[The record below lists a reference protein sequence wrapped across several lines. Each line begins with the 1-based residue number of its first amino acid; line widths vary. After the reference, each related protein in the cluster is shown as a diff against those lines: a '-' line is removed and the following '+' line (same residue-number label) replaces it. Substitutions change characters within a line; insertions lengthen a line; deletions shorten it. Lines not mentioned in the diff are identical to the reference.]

1 MDSLEQNGVGGGGG
15 SRLRPADATPGMPHS
30 SSNAN
35 MPGLTHSSSNS
46 RGEWLMDKCVSL
58 LLVLAHADSVVKSNM
73 CNKENVQ
80 SLLDA
85 TQRLA
90 MPHLLKV
97 MKALRWL
104 SSDHSVVPALKD
116 AGAIAQ
122 LVPFLSR
129 DREGPAGQ
137 QELQLEALHVLY
149 NICKFNRHV
158 HLEVAA
164 TGGIVPHLCRLAA
177 DVASQ
182 GAQGGALA
190 AAATPLA
197 AAILAGDPLG
207 NPMQLTPEQAL
218 AARRAAVRL
227 HVVPMLIGLASTSS
241 STRAKLWAS
250 SGLDIFLMLLA
261 ESVRGGGVGG
271 LGWGGG
277 GVKG

>member
-1 MDSLEQNGVGGGGG
+1 MESLEQNGVGGSSG
-15 SRLRPADATPGMPHS
+15 SRLRPADAGPGGM
-30 SSNAN
+30 
-35 MPGLTHSSSNS
+35 LTHSSSNS

-58 LLVLAHADSVVKSNM
+58 LLVLAHADSAVKANM

-104 SSDHSVVPALKD
+104 SSDHSVVPSLKD

-129 DREGPAGQ
+129 DREAGPAGQ

-261 ESVRGGGVGG
+261 ESVSEVGGGWVGG
-271 LGWGGG
+271 W
-277 GVKG
+277 VWDV